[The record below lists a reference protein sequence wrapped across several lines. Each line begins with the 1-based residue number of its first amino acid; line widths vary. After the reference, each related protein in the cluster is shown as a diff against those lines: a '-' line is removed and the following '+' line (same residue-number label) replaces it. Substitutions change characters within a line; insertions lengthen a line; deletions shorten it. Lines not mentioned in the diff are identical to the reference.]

1 MNLKSCRICK
11 GNNFSSYL
19 NLGHTPAA
27 DSFIRKQGLSQPE
40 VQYPLEVVM
49 CDDCGISQLSYTV
62 PPDILYQQDYP
73 YESSTTLAGRKH
85 FFSFAKSVV
94 GRFKLGPDDL
104 AIDIGSN
111 VGVLLDGF
119 KDQGCK
125 ILGIEPSANISATA
139 LGNGIETINDFIS
152 PQLASQVVASHGQ
165 ASVVT
170 TTNVFA
176 HIDDLDE
183 FMVAI
188 DTLLNNKG
196 VFIIEAPH
204 FLKLVKNLEY
214 DTIYH
219 EHLIYVSLRPL
230 NKLFS
235 RFGFEMIDA
244 EEIGIHGG
252 SIRVYISRKG
262 MYPIN
267 SNLMKIISEEEE
279 NKIFDIQRLNK
290 FANDVELHRE
300 KILALLYRL
309 KSEDALIVGVS
320 APAKG
325 MTLLNYCHIGPE
337 LLNFVTEKSQLKIGK
352 YTPGLHIPVVPD
364 SALLEEKP
372 DYALLLAWNFADEIM
387 ENLSEFRKNG
397 GKFIIPIP
405 EPHIV

>member
-1 MNLKSCRICK
+1 MNIKSCRICK
-11 GNNFSSYL
+11 GSNFSGYL

-40 VQYPLEVVM
+40 VHYPLEVVM

-62 PPDILYQQDYP
+62 PAEILFQRDYP
-73 YESSTTLAGRKH
+73 YESSTTIAGRKH
-85 FFSFAKSVV
+85 FFNFAKLTSE
-94 GRFKLGPDDL
+94 RFSLGADDL

-119 KDQGCK
+119 RAQNCR
-125 ILGIEPSANISATA
+125 ILGIEPSANISAIA
-139 LGNGIETINDFIS
+139 ISKGIETINDFIS
-152 PQLASQVVASHGQ
+152 PELALQVVDSHGQ
-165 ASVVT
+165 ASIIT

-183 FMVAI
+183 FMIAI
-188 DTLLNNKG
+188 DILLNDKG

-204 FLKLVKNLEY
+204 FLKLIKNLEY

-219 EHLIYVSLRPL
+219 EHLLYLSLRPL

-262 MYPIN
+262 IYPIN

-300 KILALLYRL
+300 KILALLYKL
-309 KSEDALIVGVS
+309 KSEGASIVGVS

-337 LLNFVTEKSQLKIGK
+337 LLNFITEKSQLKIGK

-364 SALLEEKP
+364 SVLLEEKP